1 MGAEWFFTSVSIAF
15 ETRYQN
21 MPVMAVWAEAMEK
34 AHSGG
39 GNKHYNGLH
48 LGGYTSFDSCK
59 GTFYRQNQRLL
70 QNAI

>member
-34 AHSGG
+34 AHSCG
-39 GNKHYNGLH
+39 GNKRGRDLH
-48 LGGYTSFDSCK
+48 LDE
-59 GTFYRQNQRLL
+59 
-70 QNAI
+70 